1 MNNVTNDYKCKYNI
15 QLKKHS
21 QNKHKSTAAYNCN
34 ACNFSTEFVDSVW
47 EHTAADHPDHAPE
60 LTQLQRKNFILTIVA
75 EQTTHLTDDVDSLRN
90 DTKNAFSEL
99 AITLETCFNNMKEES
114 SDKCKILGNSVVK
127 LYNKMNRIEK
137 ALGQSKPINEE
148 KKKQNRSNP
157 AKVVNIKS
165 KKKQTKSV
173 PKSFSPPPPT
183 KPSSPPPQD
192 APKAPPPNPPHVSQ
206 GKPKV
211 LCVGDSVGHTANL
224 RLVEKSGKCVIRSAR
239 AYSSTN
245 DNTARWPERNFQD
258 VVHKNLANPGR
269 HEYDILV
276 MSAPTVDI
284 TNLFPNSSSDY
295 LEQKVINSCKNM
307 LNTAQQALTQY
318 KNLKRAVIMEHPP
331 RFDDNVKSRLASLP
345 NSTMRQ
351 LWDISPLKDKIY
363 IGFHSLECYGVGS
376 THMAR

>member
-34 ACNFSTEFVDSVW
+34 ACNFSTEFVASVW
-47 EHTAADHPDHAPE
+47 EHTAADHPDLAPE
-60 LTQLQRKNFILTIVA
+60 LTPLQRENFILKIVA

-99 AITLETCFNNMKEES
+99 AKTLETCFNNMKEES

-173 PKSFSPPPPT
+173 PKSFLLLLLQSLLHP
-183 KPSSPPPQD
+183 
-192 APKAPPPNPPHVSQ
+192 
-206 GKPKV
+206 
-211 LCVGDSVGHTANL
+211 LL
-224 RLVEKSGKCVIRSAR
+224 R
-239 AYSSTN
+239 
-245 DNTARWPERNFQD
+245 
-258 VVHKNLANPGR
+258 
-269 HEYDILV
+269 
-276 MSAPTVDI
+276 M
-284 TNLFPNSSSDY
+284 
-295 LEQKVINSCKNM
+295 
-307 LNTAQQALTQY
+307 
-318 KNLKRAVIMEHPP
+318 
-331 RFDDNVKSRLASLP
+331 
-345 NSTMRQ
+345 
-351 LWDISPLKDKIY
+351 PLKP
-363 IGFHSLECYGVGS
+363 HHL
-376 THMAR
+376 TLHM